1 MYSDSIITT
10 RKVRV
15 VGAKTRTANKIFSYE
30 GDTPGTFFGQH
41 LWKGYGKRITITEG
55 ELDAASC
62 LEIAPTW
69 DVVSLPNGA
78 AAAKKSIQRNLQW
91 LQGYDEIVLFFDAD
105 EPGIQAATEAASIL
119 PPGKVKIARLNGYK
133 DASEALQEGDRDAL
147 KRAYWDA
154 KPFRPDGIV
163 EGKNL
168 LDIVTTPNP
177 PNDHDYPFQGLQSKA
192 ARHTIWR
199 ACHNHCRIW
208 YRKVQLLSGTCN
220 FSTTNRRTGRL
231 PGS

>member
-1 MYSDSIITT
+1 MKKRDISEKTCEKFKIYSDGEVL
-10 RKVRV
+10 RFYYHDNEGRV

-30 GDTPGTFFGQH
+30 GDSPGNFFGQN

-78 AAAKKSIQRNLQW
+78 AAAKKSIQKNLQW
-91 LQGYDEIVLFFDAD
+91 LQGYEEIVLFFDAD

-119 PPGKVKIARLNGYK
+119 PPGKVRIARLNGYK
-133 DASEALQEGDRDAL
+133 DASEALQAGDREAL

-154 KPFRPDGIV
+154 KPIV
-163 EGKNL
+163 L
-168 LDIVTTPNP
+168 MVL
-177 PNDHDYPFQGLQSKA
+177 
-192 ARHTIWR
+192 
-199 ACHNHCRIW
+199 
-208 YRKVQLLSGTCN
+208 
-220 FSTTNRRTGRL
+220 
-231 PGS
+231 

>member
-1 MYSDSIITT
+1 MTLKGSANRLKKRDISEKTCERFKIYSDGEVL
-10 RKVRV
+10 RFYYHDNEGRV

-30 GDTPGTFFGQH
+30 GDSPGNFFGQN

-78 AAAKKSIQRNLQW
+78 AAAKKSIQKNLQW

-119 PPGKVKIARLNGYK
+119 PPGKVRIARLNGYK
-133 DASEALQEGDRDAL
+133 DASEALQAGDREAL

-154 KPFRPDGIV
+154 KPYRPDGIV
-163 EGKNL
+163 EGKSL

-177 PNDHDYPFQGLQSKA
+177 HRS
-192 ARHTIWR
+192 
-199 ACHNHCRIW
+199 
-208 YRKVQLLSGTCN
+208 
-220 FSTTNRRTGRL
+220 
-231 PGS
+231 